1 MKRQLIFLYR
11 YITTPGRWRRLL
23 NPQTAMMLTVS
34 AVFLTALAWTAP
46 YSASN
51 NAQEAPQARST
62 PTLSA
67 TALPGGASTMTPAHA
82 ATPTRTPLPPEYMD
96 TNPQTI
102 GISLTAVILV
112 IIVVAGAAMFMPKKN
127 EDQ

>member
-23 NPQTAMMLTVS
+23 NPQAAMTLTVS
-34 AVFLTALAWTAP
+34 VVFFTALAWTAP

-51 NAQEAPQARST
+51 NAQEMPQALLT
-62 PTLSA
+62 PTPSA
-67 TALPGGASTMTPAHA
+67 TALPSGAGDMAPVEP
-82 ATPTRTPLPPEYMD
+82 ATPTRTALPPEYTN

-102 GISLTAVILV
+102 GISLTAVVLV
-112 IIVVAGAAMFMPKKN
+112 IIVVAGAAMFMPKKD
-127 EDQ
+127 EEP